1 MKFSIS
7 FAYIIYEESIMYDKL
22 IEGYIQT
29 LTENDVKDYV
39 VKQGV
44 AITDE
49 EVKTVYQFVKN
60 YAEKEGVSITD
71 GEAKIIFDFLHKNY
85 KALLG
90 PNGIETLKTIK
101 PYLSITLYEEI
112 AKKYIT
118 TKNKFF

>member
-1 MKFSIS
+1 
-7 FAYIIYEESIMYDKL
+7 MYKKL
-22 IEGYIQT
+22 IENYIGS
-29 LTENDVKDYV
+29 LT
-39 VKQGV
+39 V
-44 AITDE
+44 AD
-49 EVKTVYQFVKN
+49 VKN

>member
-1 MKFSIS
+1 
-7 FAYIIYEESIMYDKL
+7 MYDKL

-60 YAEKEGVSITD
+60 
-71 GEAKIIFDFLHKNY
+71 NY
-85 KALLG
+85 KELL
-90 PNGIETLKTIK
+90 K
-101 PYLSITLYEEI
+101 
-112 AKKYIT
+112 
-118 TKNKFF
+118 

>member
-1 MKFSIS
+1 
-7 FAYIIYEESIMYDKL
+7 MYDKL

-60 YAEKEGVSITD
+60 
-71 GEAKIIFDFLHKNY
+71 NY
-85 KALLG
+85 KELLKEDG
-90 PNGIETLKTIK
+90 FETLKQIK
-101 PYLSITLYEEI
+101 FSLNFLLWIISISYL
-112 AKKYIT
+112 
-118 TKNKFF
+118 

>member
-60 YAEKEGVSITD
+60 
-71 GEAKIIFDFLHKNY
+71 NY
-85 KALLG
+85 KELLKEDG
-90 PNGIETLKTIK
+90 FETLKQIK

-118 TKNKFF
+118 TKNKFFK